1 VNTPSLRIKVISGSG
16 IINCELGV
24 RGNEL
29 PPIKTAPLQMFV
41 MTFAM
46 VSFCWFLYGNS
57 QRKDIDTEGY
67 VKTPPSSLFGY
78 TLLVSVADF

>member
-1 VNTPSLRIKVISGSG
+1 MYLVLQENDALKVVS
-16 IINCELGV
+16 
-24 RGNEL
+24 NEN
-29 PPIKTAPLQMFV
+29 K
-41 MTFAM
+41 
-46 VSFCWFLYGNS
+46 G